1 MRAIYV
7 LGVMGLACLPVAAS
21 GGMAA
26 WRVHLAA
33 MDEALDR
40 QDLAAAGRAWREA
53 HLAAQ
58 GSWLWTGL
66 VEVADGGVRL
76 ARASGEGGTLLP
88 QARSLYLTA
97 LFRARQQR
105 SVEGMLHATEGFHR
119 LGDDE
124 ATSQALRMAATF
136 AAEHGDAQDRALV
149 RGVAERVSR
158 KGTAR

>member
-1 MRAIYV
+1 MRAIHV

-21 GGMAA
+21 GGMSA

-53 HLAAQ
+53 HRAAQ

-66 VEVADGGVRL
+66 VEVADGGERL

-136 AAEHGDAQDRALV
+136 AAEHGKAQDRALV
-149 RGVAERVSR
+149 RGVAERVAR